1 MKRKPAPAR
10 NGARPVKRNPKV
22 AGVRTPARPSPTPP
36 VARAR
41 LALAGAGIV
50 PTHDPQFAAVREAI
64 DDIRHGRMV
73 VVIDDEDRENEGDLV
88 MAASMVTPEAVNFMV
103 TEARGLLCVALSH
116 ERAEALDLFPM
127 TAESTALHGTAF
139 TVSVD
144 AVKGVTTGSSAA
156 DRAKTIRLLGDAR
169 ARVADFARPG
179 HVFPLRAVRGGV
191 LRRAGHTEASLDLVR
206 MAETGD
212 GDAGVLCE
220 IMAKDGTMA
229 RLPDLK
235 RLARRHGLRMLAIQD
250 LIAYR
255 RRHEKL
261 VQLVVE
267 TRLPTADGVF
277 DLHLYE
283 STLDGDHHVALTMG
297 DVTTK
302 EPVLVRV
309 HSQCLT
315 GDVFGSLRCDCCPQ
329 MDAALAAIAKVG
341 RGVFLYMRQEGR
353 GIGLANKLKAYVL
366 QDQGYDTVQANLKL
380 GFPADLRD
388 YGIGAQILHD
398 LGVRKLELMTNNP
411 RKVVG
416 LDAFGLSIVRRRPL
430 EIPTNANNRRYL
442 ATKRDKLGHLLDLG
456 GGETR

>member
-1 MKRKPAPAR
+1 MKRRIA
-10 NGARPVKRNPKV
+10 VPK
-22 AGVRTPARPSPTPP
+22 
-36 VARAR
+36 
-41 LALAGAGIV
+41 
-50 PTHDPQFAAVREAI
+50 QAVRPAATARRALTKKGVVPVDDPRLVEVEAAI
-64 DDIRHGRMV
+64 AEIRAGRMIV
-73 VVIDDEDRENEGDLV
+73 VVDDADRENEGDLI
-88 MAASMVTPEAVNFMV
+88 MAASRITPANVNFMV
-103 TEARGLLCVALSH
+103 TEARGLLCVPLSS
-116 ERAEALDLFPM
+116 ERAEELDLFAM
-127 TAESTALHGTAF
+127 TAENTALHGTAF

-144 AVKGVTTGSSAA
+144 AAEGVTTGISAA
-156 DRAKTIRLLGDAR
+156 DRARTIRMLADPMSKA
-169 ARVADFARPG
+169 VDFARPG

-191 LRRAGHTEASLDLVR
+191 LRRAGHTEAALDLVR
-206 MAETGD
+206 LAGRGD
-212 GDAGVLCE
+212 VGVLCE
-220 IMAKDGTMA
+220 MMAPDGAMA
-229 RLPDLK
+229 RLPLLTRFAK
-235 RLARRHGLRMLAIQD
+235 RHGLKMLAIKD

-261 VQLVVE
+261 VQEIV
-267 TRLPTADGVF
+267 TTTLPTAEGTF

-283 STLDGDHHVALTMG
+283 SLLDGDHHVALAMG
-297 DVTTK
+297 DVSTK

-315 GDVFGSLRCDCCPQ
+315 GDVFGSLRCDCGPQ
-329 MDAALAAIAKVG
+329 MRAALAAIAKAG

-398 LGVRKLELMTNNP
+398 LGVRKIELMTNNP
-411 RKVVG
+411 RKIVG
-416 LDAFGLSIVRRRPL
+416 LEAFGLEIVRRRSI
-430 EIPTNANNRRYL
+430 EIKTNVNNRRYL

>member
-1 MKRKPAPAR
+1 MKRKSVPVPTRA
-10 NGARPVKRNPKV
+10 ARPVRAVKRE
-22 AGVRTPARPSPTPP
+22 ALP

-41 LALAGAGIV
+41 RALRGNGVVPERGQEPLAVQRALA
-50 PTHDPQFAAVREAI
+50 ELKK
-64 DDIRHGRMV
+64 GRMIV
-73 VVIDDEDRENEGDLV
+73 VVDDEDRENEGDLV
-88 MAASMVTPEAVNFMV
+88 MAASKITADAVNFMV
-103 TEARGLLCVALSH
+103 TEARGLLCVALSP
-116 ERAEALDLFPM
+116 ERAEELDLFPM

-144 AVKGVTTGSSAA
+144 ARKGVTTGSSAG
-156 DRAKTIRLLGDAR
+156 DRARTIRMLGDPR
-169 ARVADFARPG
+169 AKAGDFARPG
-179 HVFPLRAVRGGV
+179 HVFPLRAARGGV

-206 MAETGD
+206 LAGL
-212 GDAGVLCE
+212 GSVGVLCE
-220 IMAKDGTMA
+220 MMAKDGTMA
-229 RLPDLK
+229 RLPDLTK
-235 RLARRHGLRMLAIQD
+235 FARRHGLVMLAIQD

-261 VQLVVE
+261 VEKIVQ
-267 TRLPTADGVF
+267 TRLPTADGEF

-297 DVTTK
+297 DVAK
-302 EPVLVRV
+302 PGPVLVRV

-315 GDVFGSLRCDCCPQ
+315 GDVLGSLRCDCGPQ
-329 MDAALAAIAKVG
+329 MRAALKAIAQAG

-398 LGVRKLELMTNNP
+398 LGVREIELMTNNP

-416 LDAFGLSIVRRRPL
+416 LDAFGLKIVKRRSI
-430 EIPTNANNRRYL
+430 EMPTNANNRRYL
-442 ATKRDKLGHLLDLG
+442 ATKRAKLGHLLDLG
-456 GGETR
+456 GEDSR